1 MRPVRPHP
9 RAVGVAIILVR
20 HGQTEPN
27 RAGQLLGRLDAPLT
41 ELGVRQAE
49 AAAGAVM
56 RKYDVDL
63 VVSSPLGRAMD
74 TATMFGCSV
83 QVDER
88 WIEVDYGEYDGLP
101 FKEVPDELWREWR
114 ADPAWCPPGGESL
127 ASVGRRVRAAC
138 DDLSADAIDAD
149 VVVVSHVSPIKA
161 ALAWALEVGDE
172 VSWRMHLDVAAVC
185 EIGCGTRGP
194 SLRLFNQTAHLADL

>member
-1 MRPVRPHP
+1 M
-9 RAVGVAIILVR
+9 AIVLVR

-41 ELGVRQAE
+41 ELGLRQAKAASE
-49 AAAGAVM
+49 AVLSA
-56 RKYDVDL
+56 YDVAR
-63 VVSSPLGRAMD
+63 VVSSPLTRARQ
-74 TATMFGCSV
+74 TAELFGLA
-83 QVDER
+83 VDVEER

-114 ADPAWCPPGGESL
+114 ADPAWTPPAGESL
-127 ASVGRRVRAAC
+127 ASVGERVRGAC
-138 DDLSADAIDAD
+138 DALSADATERD

-161 ALAWALEVGDE
+161 AVAWALEVGDE

-185 EIGCGTRGP
+185 VVGCGARGP
-194 SLRLFNQTAHLADL
+194 SLRLFNQTGHLADI

>member
-1 MRPVRPHP
+1 
-9 RAVGVAIILVR
+9 VAIVLVR

-41 ELGVRQAE
+41 DLGRRQAQ
-49 AAAGAVM
+49 AAAEAVLH
-56 RKYDVDL
+56 RYDVER
-63 VVSSPLGRAMD
+63 VVSSPLGRAVD

-114 ADPAWCPPGGESL
+114 ADPAWAPPKGESL
-127 ASVGRRVRAAC
+127 ASVGQRVRVAC
-138 DDLSADAIDAD
+138 EAIAADATDAD

-161 ALAWALEVGDE
+161 AVAWALEVGDE
-172 VSWRMHLDVAAVC
+172 VSWRMRLDVAAIC
-185 EIGCGTRGP
+185 EITCGERGP
-194 SLRLFNQTAHLADL
+194 SLRLFNQTAHLAGL